1 MFGGTWSR
9 ITDGYLFC
17 GATGYGKG
25 TQSNLLNSTRTAD
38 TTLTVDQIP
47 SHNHEYADR
56 MAIWDGGAYGTN
68 AASGSWGET
77 SIQFRPWGT
86 KTNSTGGG
94 QGHSHPMPT
103 TAVSVWKRTA

>member
-25 TQSNLLNSTRTAD
+25 TQSNLLNATRTAD
-38 TTLTVDQIP
+38 TTLTIDQIP
-47 SHNHEYADR
+47 SHRHDLGYR
-56 MAIWDGGAYGTN
+56 VGGGGGNTWYLDPGTIEGW
-68 AASGSWGET
+68 SGSSNTAIGY
-77 SIQFRPWGT
+77 
-86 KTNSTGGG
+86 TGGG